1 MTNPRKSHSYAM
13 IEDLLGDMG
22 DADNKRPEFLSA
34 VAEVSNHDM
43 ATPIDFEM
51 LRKWAKELAEDSARD
66 I

>member
-1 MTNPRKSHSYAM
+1 M

-22 DADNKRPEFLSA
+22 DADNKRPEFLAA